1 MVPATIVTPFGNVDF
16 VVDRW
21 QKVNKIY
28 FIKPENMGMITLR
41 PWQIKDLPADGDFT
55 ANELIGEFSFAVKL
69 PKSMAVLNLT

>member
-1 MVPATIVTPFGNVDF
+1 
-16 VVDRW
+16 
-21 QKVNKIY
+21 
-28 FIKPENMGMITLR
+28 MITLR